1 MKKFITPA
9 YALLALALATCV
21 PELTAAQSLPP
32 ILPPFN
38 SSSAGVDNDNTLG
51 NTVNSLNYYLQAAGG
66 GGGGAP
72 GGNLTATL
80 TANGTIV
87 LPAKTYISNIVVQ
100 ETAGHA
106 VTGGLNFGTT
116 SLASDIFLALPVNS
130 DSLQSVDQSS
140 LSKSIFSSSA
150 TQTIFISAVTAWN
163 SASVNITVTYS
174 GF

>member
-1 MKKFITPA
+1 MLKAVST
-9 YALLALALATCV
+9 
-21 PELTAAQSLPP
+21 SGGD
-32 ILPPFN
+32 
-38 SSSAGVDNDNTLG
+38 SGGGVS
-51 NTVNSLNYYLQAAGG
+51 SLNGETGALSLTSTGG
-66 GGGGAP
+66 TVTISASGSNINLEASGGIGA
-72 GGNLTATL
+72 NLTATL

-116 SLASDIFLALPVNS
+116 SLASDIFLALPVGS

-140 LSKSIFSSSA
+140 LSKSIFSSST

-163 SASVNITVTYS
+163 SASVNFTITYVD
-174 GF
+174 F